1 MKARTRSL
9 AISASVIGLAGLAGW
24 RMAQPGRPSE
34 VPDTQRTKAQTAQV
48 APPQLPA
55 PKVEPLPPAK
65 PAEDQAPGKPA
76 GPLARFMQNLDL
88 LKLNTAQLQTYL
100 TQNQRNAESLLAAY
114 RLSGD
119 LALLREAAAK
129 FPEDAAVQLEVAF
142 RSGDQAERRR
152 AIDAVRRS
160 DPENALGDYLSA
172 LDHFRAGNTEQA
184 FADLASGAAKRRMD
198 DFSLQAQQAAEEA
211 YMAAGF
217 SPLEAK
223 AAAMTSLQRQQIK
236 PLQDLSKQVSALY
249 KAYSASGDT
258 ASADSLRQMGRA
270 LGTQIQESAPY
281 FIDELVGLSIEKQY
295 LHPTTDA
302 ARLAE
307 MKQRTDRIREI
318 ATSQAFLA
326 MDGPEAMAF
335 FDRLKIYGEENA
347 YRWLLTRHGTP

>member
-1 MKARTRSL
+1 MKARTL
-9 AISASVIGLAGLAGW
+9 FITVGVIGLAAFAGW
-24 RMAQPGRPSE
+24 RVAQPSAYAPGKAETP
-34 VPDTQRTKAQTAQV
+34 RTVAQKVRV

-55 PKVEPLPPAK
+55 PPVEAPPPVK
-65 PAEDQAPGKPA
+65 PAENPAPGKPE

-88 LKLNTAQLQTYL
+88 LKLNVGQLQGYL
-100 TQNQRNAESLLAAY
+100 TENQRNAESLLAAY

-129 FPEDAAVQLEVAF
+129 FPHDPAVQLEVAF
-142 RSGDQAERRR
+142 RSGDPVERRN
-152 AIDAVRRS
+152 AIDALRRS

-184 FADLASGAAKRRMD
+184 YADLVTGAAKGRMD

-223 AAAMTSLQRQQIK
+223 AAAMTSLQRQQIQ
-236 PLQDLSKQVSALY
+236 PLQDLSRQVASLY
-249 KAYSASGDT
+249 KAYTASGDT

-281 FIDELVGLSIEKQY
+281 FIDELVGMSIEKQY
-295 LHPTTDA
+295 LNPTTDA

-318 ATSQAFLA
+318 AGSQAFLS
-326 MDGPEAMAF
+326 MKGPEAVAF
-335 FDRLKIYGEENA
+335 FDRMKIYGEENA
-347 YRWLLTRHGTP
+347 YQWLLTRHGTP